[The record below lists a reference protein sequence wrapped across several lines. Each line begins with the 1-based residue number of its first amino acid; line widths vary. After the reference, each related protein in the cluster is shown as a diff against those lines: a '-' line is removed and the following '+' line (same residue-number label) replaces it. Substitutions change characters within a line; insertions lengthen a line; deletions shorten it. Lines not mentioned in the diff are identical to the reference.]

1 MKQLYA
7 VCLILCMLFACEQPV
22 TEQTNTN
29 PMLTLENETTL
40 PHFNVKTIDPDKIS
54 KQSFTITINVNENA
68 LIYWSLYDISGK
80 NPILTGTHNVISNTD
95 SFLTIS
101 NKLLIPGKQ
110 YSIVLIAEN
119 LNGFV
124 STSEKLAVTLQSN
137 NEEPDI
143 TNPVVTP
150 TPPIEEP
157 DITNPVVTPTPPIEE
172 PDITNPVVTPTPPVE
187 EPVITNPVVT
197 PTPPVEEPVITP
209 NITAPEWKSGFP
221 RIDAITQ
228 TGCKYFVAQNKT
240 GAVYYMI
247 VPYNSIQPTA
257 EQIKA
262 QLNYDSVSIVKSG
275 IKKINT
281 PHYEYTTSFS
291 ELKAGTEYTIYSF
304 GETSDGIAMK
314 TIHSVTFTTMQPA
327 PQSWSVDK
335 EPVVDSA
342 MITTTSIRINCAI
355 TIPGTIY
362 AVILPVESPSPDSS
376 QVQQGKDSY
385 GIDLSADC
393 VKEYRITSDFN
404 CNIYKSIEFTQL
416 QPGTSYSIYLTASNT
431 NEQCIEPVLKYI
443 VSTAEPV
450 ITPLEWKP
458 DFPKVDT
465 ITQTGFKYFVAQN
478 KTGTVYFMVV
488 PHESTPPTIE
498 QLKAQMNYDSVT
510 IVKCGIKE
518 INTVNYNYT
527 TTMSKLTA
535 NTSYDVYA
543 IGESREGVLMG
554 SINKV
559 TVTTAP

>member
-1 MKQLYA
+1 M
-7 VCLILCMLFACEQPV
+7 
-22 TEQTNTN
+22 
-29 PMLTLENETTL
+29 
-40 PHFNVKTIDPDKIS
+40 
-54 KQSFTITINVNENA
+54 
-68 LIYWSLYDISGK
+68 
-80 NPILTGTHNVISNTD
+80 
-95 SFLTIS
+95 
-101 NKLLIPGKQ
+101 
-110 YSIVLIAEN
+110 
-119 LNGFV
+119 
-124 STSEKLAVTLQSN
+124 
-137 NEEPDI
+137 
-143 TNPVVTP
+143 
-150 TPPIEEP
+150 
-157 DITNPVVTPTPPIEE
+157 
-172 PDITNPVVTPTPPVE
+172 
-187 EPVITNPVVT
+187 ITNPVVT

>member
-137 NEEPDI
+137 N
-143 TNPVVTP
+143 
-150 TPPIEEP
+150 EEP